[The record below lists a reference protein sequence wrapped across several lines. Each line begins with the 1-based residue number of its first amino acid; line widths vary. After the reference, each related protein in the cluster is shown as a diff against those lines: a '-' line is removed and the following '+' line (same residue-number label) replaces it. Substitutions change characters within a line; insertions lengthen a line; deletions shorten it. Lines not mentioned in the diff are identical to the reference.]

1 MNRTPGIRPFL
12 VIAALTALLAAPAV
26 EARGLGS
33 QKPGAG
39 VEAGW
44 MSAALQWLEQALGL
58 RRPAPRTE
66 SSTTKE
72 DTSGGSLS
80 GSGGGLLSG
89 GASSM
94 GGTCIDPQGNPRPW
108 CAGGG

>member
-1 MNRTPGIRPFL
+1 MNRTPGIRL
-12 VIAALTALLAAPAV
+12 VLVLVVLTALLAAPAA
-26 EARGLGS
+26 EARSLGS
-33 QKPGAG
+33 QPAGTG

-58 RRPAPRTE
+58 RRPAPRTG
-66 SSTTKE
+66 SSTAKE

-80 GSGGGLLSG
+80 GGGTGLTSG
-89 GASSM
+89 GASTM

>member
-1 MNRTPGIRPFL
+1 MNRTPGIRLFL
-12 VIAALTALLAAPAV
+12 VLAALTALLAAPAA

-33 QKPGAG
+33 QRPAAG

-58 RRPAPRTE
+58 RRPAPRTG

-80 GSGGGLLSG
+80 GGTG
-89 GASSM
+89 GATTM
-94 GGTCIDPQGNPRPW
+94 GGTCIDPNGVTRPW
-108 CAGGG
+108 CSGG